1 MSRPDPEA
9 DYQAGQ
15 QHYQRFALRQSASD
29 GEAARHRLEAALEGV
44 RGARHTPIW
53 LGHALAMC
61 GDLHARRWQ
70 GAQDRESLRRALDL
84 LDRFADHPTG
94 QPDIDI
100 GGFQRLGVLLRDRA
114 QLDGAEQDLT
124 RAAEALHRAV
134 ELARSSSHGG
144 LPSLLLSLVM
154 TRWDSYRRS
163 ADPEVLAPLEAEVA
177 ECLEI
182 VDGRSPE
189 RLGLVQ
195 LRGLVRSELIRLGRL
210 PDSQEARTFSDE
222 ARQAAIE
229 TPAMLRERGIAT
241 DAFLT
246 GASPWAEAAY
256 GVEGLREEWLKAK
269 QRLEEGAEP
278 GSEEHRQGA
287 ALLATF
293 QPFVDPAGD
302 GFLTPDAAASL
313 LSAAEGAAGADDA
326 TSATSHALRALLVLA
341 ASGGADRSRLEEAEE
356 ALDRAE
362 RACTEATSGGIRRSI
377 EIARAVLTTARGQ
390 ERGSIEEMEQAA
402 RAMAVLADRPE
413 ATDYERTLHSGAA
426 AVASAMSAYRSR
438 DEHALAAA
446 VETLSAVVEKL
457 PPDDIA
463 HKDLAHNLRVARMQ
477 LDALRGGDALS
488 RLAEEELVEPDFDDP
503 ALQAFPP
510 GQRAHGLSIELTEW
524 VVRAAGRGDV
534 DALRRGIDAWH
545 KVIELAGP
553 EDPLLASYTMQL
565 GNAYGLLGTVRRSR
579 RDLGRAIGYLQ
590 EAARLSGG
598 PGQRVWTLATAQR
611 AHALRQ
617 RALPFSDD
625 LAQARRLGLDALR
638 GHAWDVLL
646 QTGTA
651 HASALAEEAR
661 RTARDIVAW
670 CLADGA
676 AEQAVTA
683 LEGRR
688 GLVLHAATTHRG
700 VPDLLE
706 QAGQPELAALW
717 RRARAAYQA
726 DGAMRP
732 APTSDVPSPTE
743 LRHRALEALRPA
755 QRDAAVRFLDPP
767 TPDDIVA
774 ALRHSGTDALV
785 YLVPADEETP
795 GCAVLV
801 TTWGGP
807 EILPLPRLTES
818 ADELLAYTAAARRAD
833 DRGLRPRDAMPDDE
847 EQRPDSGNTGEGALE
862 ALCSWA
868 WQVAMGPLLG
878 RLCAR
883 RPTPR
888 LVLVPLGELA
898 LVPWHAAR
906 TRHYGGGFRHAVQ
919 RAAISYTASARL
931 FCDVW
936 ARDAVPLHSGGA
948 LVVGNPTG
956 DLSGAGQ
963 EAAALHAACYPNG
976 LYLGQGSVSAGGSG
990 TAGQVVAWLNRYAD
1004 SGAGVVHLACHGE
1017 VHSHGYGGAAAT
1029 SRLSLAD
1036 GPLAAETLIG
1046 RVRGRGG
1053 TARIGLVVL
1062 AACTTHVSGY
1072 GHDEAFS
1079 LSTAFLVAGARSV
1092 IGSLWRVPDSSTSVL
1107 MFMTHHYL
1115 RQGAA
1120 GPGEA
1125 LRMAQLWM
1133 LDPGR
1138 EVPAT
1143 MPSPLRERSQDLGA
1157 GDIIAWAGF
1166 THLGQ

>member
-1 MSRPDPEA
+1 MSPPDPDA

-15 QHYQRFALRQSASD
+15 QHYQRLALHQAAAD
-29 GEAARHRLEAALEGV
+29 GEAARHRLEAALDGA
-44 RGARHTPIW
+44 RGARYTPVW
-53 LGHALAMC
+53 LGHALVMC

-70 GAQDRESLRRALDL
+70 ESRNRESLDRALEL
-84 LDRFADHPTG
+84 LGLFADDPTG

-114 QLDGAEQDLT
+114 QLDGTEQDLAG
-124 RAAEALHRAV
+124 AAEALHRAV
-134 ELARSSSHGG
+134 ELARSSSHDG
-144 LPSLLLSLVM
+144 LPSLFLSLMV
-154 TRWDSYRRS
+154 TRWDGYRRS

-177 ECLEI
+177 ECLGI
-182 VDGRSPE
+182 VDGNAPE
-189 RLGLVQ
+189 RLVLVQ
-195 LRGLVRSELIRLGRL
+195 LRGVVRSERIRLGRL
-210 PDSQEARTFSDE
+210 PDSQEARTIAGE
-222 ARQAAIE
+222 ARQAAID
-229 TPAMLRERGIAT
+229 TLVMLREQGLRT
-241 DAFLT
+241 DDFLA
-246 GASPWAEAAY
+246 GASPWADAAY

-269 QRLEEGAEP
+269 QRLEEGTEP
-278 GSEEHRQGA
+278 GSDDHRRGA

-313 LSAAEGAAGADDA
+313 LRAAEGPEGADDA
-326 TSATSHALRALLVLA
+326 VSAVPHALRALLALA
-341 ASGGADRSRLEEAEE
+341 ASGGADRSRMEEAEE
-356 ALDRAE
+356 ALGRAE
-362 RACTEATSGGIRRSI
+362 RACTDATGEQARRGIEMLRGR
-377 EIARAVLTTARGQ
+377 LTMLRGQ

-402 RAMAVLADRPE
+402 WSMAE
-413 ATDYERTLHSGAA
+413 EIGHSGATDYERRVGRGYA
-426 AVASAMSAYRSR
+426 AVASAMAANRSR
-438 DEHALAAA
+438 DERALAAA
-446 VETLSAVVEKL
+446 AETLSTVVEGL
-457 PPDDIA
+457 RPDD
-463 HKDLAHNLRVARMQ
+463 LFRRELEHNLRVARMQ
-477 LDALRGGDALS
+477 LAALGGEDAMS
-488 RLAEEELVEPDFDDP
+488 RWSWEESAEPDFDDP
-503 ALQAFPP
+503 ALQAFPR
-510 GQRAHGLSIELTEW
+510 GQRAQELSVKLVEW
-524 VVRAAGRGDV
+524 VGRAGLRRDA
-534 DALRRGIDAWH
+534 DALRGGIEGLHA
-545 KVIELAGP
+545 VIEMAGP
-553 EDPLLASYTMQL
+553 EDPLLAHYTMQL
-565 GNAYGLLGTVRRSR
+565 GSAYGLLGTVRRSR
-579 RDLGRAIGYLQ
+579 RDLGRAIGCLE

-598 PGQRVWTLATAQR
+598 PGQRVWTVATAQS
-611 AHALRQ
+611 ALALRQ

-625 LAQARRLGLDALR
+625 VARARRLGLDALR

-651 HASALAEEAR
+651 HASVLAEEAR
-661 RTARDIVAW
+661 RTARDVVAW

-676 AEQAVTA
+676 PEQAVTA
-683 LEGRR
+683 IEGRR

-700 VPDLLE
+700 VPHLLE
-706 QAGQPELAALW
+706 QAGHPELAALW
-717 RRARAAYQA
+717 RRARAAHHA
-726 DGAMRP
+726 DPAARP
-732 APTSDVPSPTE
+732 APVSGVPSPTE

-755 QRDAAVRFLDPP
+755 QRAAAVRLLDPP
-767 TPDDIVA
+767 APDDVVA
-774 ALRHSGTDALV
+774 VLRHSGTDALV
-785 YLVPADEETP
+785 YLVPADDETP
-795 GCAVLV
+795 GSAVLV

-818 ADELLAYTAAARRAD
+818 ADELLAYTAAARRAE
-833 DRGLRPRDAMPDDE
+833 DRGLRPRDAVPDDDE
-847 EQRPDSGNTGEGALE
+847 EEPGSGNTGEGTLE

-868 WQVAMGPLLG
+868 WQVAMGPLLDHL
-878 RLCAR
+878 RDR
-883 RPTPR
+883 RPLPR

-906 TRHYGGGFRHAVQ
+906 TRHYGGGFRYAVQ
-919 RAAISYTASARL
+919 RAAISYAASARL

-936 ARDAVPLHSGGA
+936 AREAVPLRSAGA

-963 EAAALHAACYPNG
+963 EAAALHAACYPDG
-976 LYLGQGSVSAGGSG
+976 LYLGQGAAPAGGSG

-1017 VHSHGYGGAAAT
+1017 VHSHELGSAAAT
-1029 SRLSLAD
+1029 SRLLLSD

-1046 RVRGRGG
+1046 RVGGRGRA
-1053 TARIGLVVL
+1053 ARIGLVVL

-1079 LSTAFLVAGARSV
+1079 LSTAFLVVGARSV

-1115 RQGAA
+1115 RQGAP

-1143 MPSPLRERSQDLGA
+1143 MPAPLRERSRGLGA
-1157 GDIIAWAGF
+1157 GDIVAWAGF